1 MRRTSRNTDRLSEAP
16 KGLHTQTWIFTVA
29 VGLSLTPMANLTAQ
43 SVDGAFDG
51 VEAAAPDG
59 DEVRE
64 AELDDLTAQIGAAL
78 RCPICRQQSVAESS
92 SRIAREMQGVI
103 RGMLIDGKT
112 PEEIEAY
119 FVESYGEWI
128 LLRPK
133 MRGLTGVVYVLPAL
147 AFALALVLV
156 GAKIRSWRGTRTDER
171 SAAYAAQTEATLD
184 ARDRKWLA
192 EAIREGRS

>member
-1 MRRTSRNTDRLSEAP
+1 MHPSTRNTDQLPGTNKRLHAQMFI
-16 KGLHTQTWIFTVA
+16 GALAI
-29 VGLSLTPMANLTAQ
+29 GLSSAPITKLIAQ

-51 VEAAAPDG
+51 VEAPAPAS

-64 AELDDLTAQIGAAL
+64 AELDDLTAQIGAEL

-103 RGMLIDGKT
+103 REMLMDEKT

-119 FVESYGEWI
+119 FVQSYGEWI

-133 MRGLTGVVYVLPAL
+133 VQGLNSILYVLP
-147 AFALALVLV
+147 FLALVLALV
-156 GAKIRSWRGTRTDER
+156 LIGAKIGAGGTTGIHESSLTV
-171 SAAYAAQTEATLD
+171 SAPDTGSTLS
-184 ARDRKWLA
+184 ARDREWLDKV
-192 EAIREGRS
+192 RSES